1 MGATGAGPSS
11 DRRERCFSCPAGR
24 PAMRTSQRGTALLEA
39 VVVGFAILIVV
50 GQALVTLGRLE
61 SAGLAAEEAARH
73 AATWATRHGDLEA
86 AEEIAIGFLPDARVT
101 VSSDGDGIVVDVAL
115 DVPLLGPDGS
125 PLTRTVHG
133 RAAAAISP
141 YRSQR

>member
-1 MGATGAGPSS
+1 
-11 DRRERCFSCPAGR
+11 
-24 PAMRTSQRGTALLEA
+24 MRTSQRGTALLEA

-50 GQALVTLGRLE
+50 SQALVTLGRLE

-86 AEEIAIGFLPDARVT
+86 AEEIATGFLPDAKIT
-101 VSSDGDGIVVDVAL
+101 VSRDGDGIVVEVAL

-125 PLTRTVHG
+125 PLTHTVHG